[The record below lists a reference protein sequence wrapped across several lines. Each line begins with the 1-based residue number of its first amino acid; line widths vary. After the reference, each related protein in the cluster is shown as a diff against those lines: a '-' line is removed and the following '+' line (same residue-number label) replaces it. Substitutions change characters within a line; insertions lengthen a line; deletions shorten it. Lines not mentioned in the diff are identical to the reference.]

1 MLCLRVPE
9 QNKEMLFGGG
19 GIFFY
24 LLLKKTV
31 LFPMGV

>member
-9 QNKEMLFGGG
+9 QNKEMLFGG